1 MTNAQ
6 LSKPPTTWKT
16 SVSAITQ
23 KHLNHRLICFTVLVA
38 IAFSL
43 APTASHA
50 EQASQPPKLSKSYLE
65 RVEQLRDQ
73 VDDGVLSEVA
83 GTIVSGAGGTP
94 VPVDRL
100 GANITWWQ
108 YEDET
113 TFIHVTNDTS
123 KTIAGLE
130 LSFWVDSCAQKAAP
144 PRLVY
149 VLLRKPLERGRQAVV
164 KIPPNKSI
172 HTTNE
177 VSCLKIRGAWSK

>member
-6 LSKPPTTWKT
+6 LSKTPSTGET
-16 SVSAITQ
+16 SGRAIRQ
-23 KHLNHRLICFTVLVA
+23 KHLDHSLIRFTVLVA
-38 IAFSL
+38 IAFTL
-43 APTASHA
+43 ASPASHA
-50 EQASQPPKLSKSYLE
+50 EQAAQPPKLSKSYLE

-73 VDDGVLSEVA
+73 VDGGVLSEVGGA
-83 GTIVSGAGGTP
+83 IVSGARGTP

-100 GANITWWQ
+100 GATLTWWQ

-113 TFIHVTNDTS
+113 TFLHVTNDTS
-123 KTIAGLE
+123 QTIAGLE

-144 PRLVY
+144 PRIVY
-149 VLLRKPLERGRQAVV
+149 ILLRKPLERGRQAVV